1 MLPTSNDA
9 KKEKLKDVLL
19 GLHWAATTGNVGLIK
34 FALDHGVPID
44 SAVNGFV
51 PLQLACI
58 SDNNIAAVQ
67 YLIDRGADVNIQK
80 WSKKHS
86 IDKTQAVPGATG
98 STALHVAC
106 ANGCIKI
113 VDLLIRN
120 NARIDVKDKYGSTPL
135 DVAQAKHETE
145 IVKLLKAAREQQRH
159 HKHRSMSYSNDND
172 ENENSRARKSIDS
185 IVMTHKRTS
194 SDKQPRIRRPSLPS
208 IFEGH
213 HHFLPQ
219 NMPSF
224 ISMTPSST
232 SLTTT
237 AANAHSS
244 LEPPAAAASRRSFSA
259 HRPLTDEM
267 HTHSCPVTPRTSSD
281 YFSSSK
287 RSQNRNIPHRDR
299 SPRSSEDSSAVNY
312 STSPSQGSIVNA
324 DYANAVIT
332 ADGQPDWYAYG
343 VVNPYDDDNYLL
355 SLERRAYNLSSN
367 EEGGLERHSQD
378 SSRRS
383 VVYDDT
389 TSPAYRRQSTASSSD
404 EQQLDPH
411 ITTRRSDSSDS
422 GNKLRTTALKN
433 AMAANNGTSANPTSD
448 SITPTSEYE
457 EEGYD
462 GEVDDEE
469 EEEEDD
475 EEAEEEAYSSEPLP
489 RPSVVLDSGPEADL
503 VRYRFLHQDQ
513 QADGLHTIAQD
524 RGHLTDHPHHAE
536 GKKSW
541 FSGLGKEVGRH
552 SLDSHSRKSLD
563 FRPSFENFAQF
574 AKRGVPNMKSQDDD
588 SSDDEE
594 RHHQQQ
600 QRNGFFSRWAP
611 AWSKK

>member
-58 SDNNIAAVQ
+58 SDSNIAAVQ

-145 IVKLLKAAREQQRH
+145 IVKLLKAAREQQRQY
-159 HKHRSMSYSNDND
+159 KHRSVSYSNDND
-172 ENENSRARKSIDS
+172 ENETSRARKSIDS
-185 IVMTHKRTS
+185 IVMTHKRTTS
-194 SDKQPRIRRPSLPS
+194 LDKQPRIRRPSLPS

-219 NMPSF
+219 NTPSF

-237 AANAHSS
+237 TH
-244 LEPPAAAASRRSFSA
+244 ASK
-259 HRPLTDEM
+259 
-267 HTHSCPVTPRTSSD
+267 
-281 YFSSSK
+281 Y
-287 RSQNRNIPHRDR
+287 
-299 SPRSSEDSSAVNY
+299 AV
-312 STSPSQGSIVNA
+312 V
-324 DYANAVIT
+324 T
-332 ADGQPDWYAYG
+332 ADGHPDWYAYG

-355 SLERRAYNLSSN
+355 SLERRAYNLASN
-367 EEGGLERHSQD
+367 EDGGLERHSQD
-378 SSRRS
+378 SSRRPA
-383 VVYDDT
+383 VV
-389 TSPAYRRQSTASSSD
+389 
-404 EQQLDPH
+404 
-411 ITTRRSDSSDS
+411 SDSSDS

-433 AMAANNGTSANPTSD
+433 AMAANNGTSVNLTSD

-457 EEGYD
+457 EAGYD
-462 GEVDDEE
+462 
-469 EEEEDD
+469 
-475 EEAEEEAYSSEPLP
+475 
-489 RPSVVLDSGPEADL
+489 
-503 VRYRFLHQDQ
+503 
-513 QADGLHTIAQD
+513 
-524 RGHLTDHPHHAE
+524 

-563 FRPSFENFAQF
+563 FRPSFENFTQF
-574 AKRGVPNMKSQDDD
+574 AKRGVPNILGQDDD
-588 SSDDEE
+588 SSDDDE
-594 RHHQQQ
+594 RHHHQQQQ

>member
-80 WSKKHS
+80 WPKKHS

-120 NARIDVKDKYGSTPL
+120 NARIDVKDKYGSTSL
-135 DVAQAKHETE
+135 DVAQAKHEAE
-145 IVKLLKAAREQQRH
+145 IVKLLKVAREQQRQH
-159 HKHRSMSYSNDND
+159 RHRSMSYSNDFD

-213 HHFLPQ
+213 HKIIPQ
-219 NMPSF
+219 NIPSF

-237 AANAHSS
+237 ANANNNLDPSS
-244 LEPPAAAASRRSFSA
+244 AASRRSFSA

-267 HTHSCPVTPRTSSD
+267 HTHSCPVTPRTSFD
-281 YFSSSK
+281 YFNSSK
-287 RSQNRNIPHRDR
+287 RSQNRNIPPRDR
-299 SPRSSEDSSAVNY
+299 SPRSSEDSSAINY
-312 STSPSQGSIVNA
+312 STSPIQGGILNS
-324 DYANAVIT
+324 DYATAVAT
-332 ADGQPDWYAYG
+332 ADGQRDWYAYG

-355 SLERRAYNLSSN
+355 SLERRAYNLASN
-367 EEGGLERHSQD
+367 EEGRLERHSQD

-383 VVYDDT
+383 VVYDDMPT
-389 TSPAYRRQSTASSSD
+389 PAYRRQSTASSSD
-404 EQQLDPH
+404 DQQPDPH
-411 ITTRRSDSSDS
+411 INTRRSDSSES

-433 AMAANNGTSANPTSD
+433 AMAANNVPSINLTSD
-448 SITPTSEYE
+448 SNTPTSEYE

-462 GEVDDEE
+462 GEVDEEE
-469 EEEEDD
+469 EEEEDEVEDD
-475 EEAEEEAYSSEPLP
+475 EEVYSSEPLP

-503 VRYRFLHQDQ
+503 VRYRFLHRDQ
-513 QADGLHTIAQD
+513 QADVIHTAQES
-524 RGHLTDHPHHAE
+524 GHMTDHSHHAE

-563 FRPSFENFAQF
+563 FRPSFENFTQF
-574 AKRGVPNMKSQDDD
+574 AKRGVPTIKSQDDD
-588 SSDDEE
+588 SSDDDE
-594 RHHQQQ
+594 RQQQQ
-600 QRNGFFSRWAP
+600 QRNSFFSRWAP